1 MKKNIIKE
9 TSKRIKEGINSNRIS
24 ILCTLLVVVGM
35 IFFSEFFGEKE
46 IIFPEVTALAIGIF
60 LAPKL
65 SWKTNYRRIFILIGF
80 CAISGVCI
88 VRYLPVPIWT
98 QFSIAYALSQIILL
112 CSKTTFAPMISAIML
127 PVMLQ
132 TKTPVYIC
140 AAFILTATIILVRLV
155 LEKKGVKEKNTYIPE
170 KKDIQKEIIL
180 AIIRIGVVL
189 LLSVVVFGMGYDL
202 RFFVAPPLLVFFTEI
217 TKRDEKVIKDQET
230 VSEDDKK
237 KIKRQQWMRIKKG
250 IPFITLC
257 AFTGVFCR
265 YTITVLLGLP
275 LTLSAVIAISFMIVY
290 LFTFEVFLPP
300 AGAMTILAMLIP
312 ESMMLFYPVQV
323 FFGVLILSIFGM
335 GIKGKLGSVTF

>member
-9 TSKRIKEGINSNRIS
+9 ISKRIKEGINSNRIS

-88 VRYLPVPIWT
+88 VRYLPVPIWA

-140 AAFILTATIILVRLV
+140 AAFILTATIILVRLI
-155 LEKKGVKEKNTYIPE
+155 LEKTGVKEKNAYIPQKIDL
-170 KKDIQKEIIL
+170 KKDISLIV
-180 AIIRIGVVL
+180 IRSMVVL
-189 LLSVVVFGMGYDL
+189 LLSIVIFGMEYDL
-202 RFFVAPPLLVFFTEI
+202 RFLLAPPLLVFFTEI
-217 TKRDEKVIKDQET
+217 TKRNENMVKEQKVE
-230 VSEDDKK
+230 SEDDKK
-237 KIKRQQWMRIKKG
+237 WMKHQLQIRIKKG

>member
-88 VRYLPVPIWT
+88 VRYLPVPIWA

-155 LEKKGVKEKNTYIPE
+155 LEKTGVKEKNAYIPQKIDL
-170 KKDIQKEIIL
+170 KKDISLIV
-180 AIIRIGVVL
+180 IRSMVVL
-189 LLSVVVFGMGYDL
+189 LLSIVIFGMEYDL
-202 RFFVAPPLLVFFTEI
+202 RFLLAPPLLVFFTEI
-217 TKRDEKVIKDQET
+217 TKRNENMVKEQKVE
-230 VSEDDKK
+230 SEDDKK
-237 KIKRQQWMRIKKG
+237 WMKHQLQIRIKKG

-257 AFTGVFCR
+257 AFTGVLCR
-265 YTITVLLGLP
+265 YIITVLLGLP
-275 LTLSAVIAISFMIVY
+275 LTLSAVVAILFMIIY
-290 LFTFEVFLPP
+290 LFTFDVFLPP

>member
-88 VRYLPVPIWT
+88 VRYLPVPIWA

-155 LEKKGVKEKNTYIPE
+155 LEKTGVKEKNAYIPQKIDL
-170 KKDIQKEIIL
+170 KKDISLIV
-180 AIIRIGVVL
+180 IRSMVVL
-189 LLSVVVFGMGYDL
+189 LLSIVIFGMEYNL
-202 RFFVAPPLLVFFTEI
+202 RFLLAPPLLVFFTEI
-217 TKRDEKVIKDQET
+217 TKRNENMVKEQKVE
-230 VSEDDKK
+230 SEDDKK
-237 KIKRQQWMRIKKG
+237 WMKHQLQIRIKKG

-257 AFTGVFCR
+257 AFTGVLCR
-265 YTITVLLGLP
+265 YIITVLLGLP
-275 LTLSAVIAISFMIVY
+275 LTLSAVVAILFMIIY
-290 LFTFEVFLPP
+290 LFTFDMFLPP

>member
-88 VRYLPVPIWT
+88 VRYLPVPIWA

-132 TKTPVYIC
+132 TKTPVYIF

-155 LEKKGVKEKNTYIPE
+155 LEKTGVKEKNTYIPE
-170 KKDIQKEIIL
+170 KKTY
-180 AIIRIGVVL
+180 R
-189 LLSVVVFGMGYDL
+189 
-202 RFFVAPPLLVFFTEI
+202 R
-217 TKRDEKVIKDQET
+217 R
-230 VSEDDKK
+230 
-237 KIKRQQWMRIKKG
+237 
-250 IPFITLC
+250 
-257 AFTGVFCR
+257 
-265 YTITVLLGLP
+265 
-275 LTLSAVIAISFMIVY
+275 
-290 LFTFEVFLPP
+290 
-300 AGAMTILAMLIP
+300 
-312 ESMMLFYPVQV
+312 
-323 FFGVLILSIFGM
+323 
-335 GIKGKLGSVTF
+335 